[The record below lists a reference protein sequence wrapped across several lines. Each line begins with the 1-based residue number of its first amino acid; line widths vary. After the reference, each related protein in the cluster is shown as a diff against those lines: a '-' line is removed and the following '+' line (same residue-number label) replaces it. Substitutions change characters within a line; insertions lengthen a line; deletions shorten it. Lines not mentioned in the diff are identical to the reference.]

1 MSTVFLPV
9 GLTYLLPDDGS
20 NVTIDITGVTSA
32 SGKVGPLNLKLT
44 NSSNT
49 NIAVVSYDNSFV
61 PGPPPVPQTYL
72 VHNDTKPQTPDT
84 VEFYI
89 TVDTVANTVT
99 VGNIVSSSYTWNY
112 DDSFN
117 VLGTQFGGTANNYI
131 NFSVTGTNPPYT
143 SYNNGYIT
151 ELYVNSFNIPSNA
164 PNANA
169 PTYNNPTKVFTIP
182 PLTTEYVQIPT
193 SAQTPDLTPTTLVC
207 SGANV
212 YVTPIQV
219 IA

>member
-1 MSTVFLPV
+1 MSTVYLPV

-20 NVTIDITGVTSA
+20 NVTIDITGVISA

-44 NSSNT
+44 NSSNANT
-49 NIAVVSYDNSFV
+49 AVVSYDNSFV
-61 PGPPPVPQTYL
+61 PGPPPPPVTYL
-72 VHNDTKPQTPDT
+72 VSANGGDGDQQTIQLYVTLDET
-84 VEFYI
+84 N
-89 TVDTVANTVT
+89 NTVT
-99 VGNIVSSSYTWNY
+99 TGNIVSSSAGWHVMDGFVVPY
-112 DDSFN
+112 
-117 VLGTQFGGTANNYI
+117 TQFDGVSGDYI
-131 NFSVTGTNPPYT
+131 SYQIYAVDNPDTGTGHPTQLHLAAYQ
-143 SYNNGYIT
+143 
-151 ELYVNSFNIPSNA
+151 IPSNA
-164 PNANA
+164 PSANA

-193 SAQTPDLTPTTLVC
+193 SSQTPDLTPTTLVC